1 MNHLPHSL
9 SLRFTHPMKGLAMK
23 TRHFLPA
30 ICMLA
35 LTISAP
41 SQANNIR
48 ADTEKN
54 IFGCYDT
61 VIFNNSNTTLRGGR
75 VDWRYD
81 YADGSYNQGSTEVP
95 AAIGPGQRVNVQ
107 TFGSFDMARC
117 KTTRYQ
123 FKVLNWRTY

>member
-1 MNHLPHSL
+1 MNHRPHSL

-95 AAIGPGQRVNVQ
+95 AAIGPGQRANVQ
-107 TFGSFDMARC
+107 TYNSADMGKC

>member
-1 MNHLPHSL
+1 MNHLPHCL

-41 SQANNIR
+41 SQANNVRSDI
-48 ADTEKN
+48 EKN
-54 IFGCYDT
+54 MFGCYDT
-61 VIFNNSNTTLRGGR
+61 VIFNNSKTTLRGGR

-95 AAIGPGQRVNVQ
+95 AIGPGQRANVQ
-107 TFGSFDMARC
+107 TYNAADMARC
-117 KTTRYQ
+117 EKTRYQ

>member
-1 MNHLPHSL
+1 MNHLAHSL

-23 TRHFLPA
+23 TRHFFPA
-30 ICMLA
+30 LCMLA
-35 LTISAP
+35 LAIAAP
-41 SQANNIR
+41 SHANNVR
-48 ADTEKN
+48 SDTEKN

-95 AAIGPGQRVNVQ
+95 AAIGPGQRVNVS
-107 TFGSFDMARC
+107 TYGSFDMSRC

>member
-1 MNHLPHSL
+1 MNHLPYCL

-41 SQANNIR
+41 SQANNVRSDI
-48 ADTEKN
+48 EKN
-54 IFGCYDT
+54 MYGCYDT

-81 YADGSYNQGSTEVP
+81 YADGSYNNGSTEVP
-95 AAIGPGQRVNVQ
+95 PIGPGQRVNIQ
-107 TFGSFDMARC
+107 TQHASDISRC
-117 KTTRYQ
+117 RTTRYQ
-123 FKVLNWRTY
+123 FKVLNMRVY

>member
-1 MNHLPHSL
+1 MNHLPHCL
-9 SLRFTHPMKGLAMK
+9 SLCFTHPMKGLAMK

-35 LTISAP
+35 LTISAH
-41 SQANNIR
+41 SQANNVRSDI
-48 ADTEKN
+48 EKN
-54 IFGCYDT
+54 MFGCYDT

-81 YADGSYNQGSTEVP
+81 YADGSYNTGFTDVP
-95 AAIGPGQRVNVQ
+95 AIGPGQRVNVQ
-107 TFGSFDMARC
+107 TYNGYDMSRC

-123 FKVLNWRTY
+123 FKVLNMRVY